1 MNTMKTTEK
10 LLIPASLLA
19 ELEDAL
25 DNAANGIRDPE
36 TIKKACR
43 DMDRMR
49 EETRKKVGTLDVA
62 VDLIRQG
69 RDEV

>member
-1 MNTMKTTEK
+1 MNCMKTSEKNLIPPK
-10 LLIPASLLA
+10 LLV
-19 ELEDAL
+19 ELEKAL
-25 DNAANGIRDPE
+25 DNAAKGIRDLD

-49 EETRKKVGTLDVA
+49 EEMRKKVGTLDVA

-69 RDEV
+69 RDEA